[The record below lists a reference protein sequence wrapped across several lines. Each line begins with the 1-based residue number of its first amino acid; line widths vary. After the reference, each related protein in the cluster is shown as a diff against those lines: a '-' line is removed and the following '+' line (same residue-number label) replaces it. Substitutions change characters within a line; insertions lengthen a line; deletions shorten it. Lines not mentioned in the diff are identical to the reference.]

1 MVGEARVQGKGW
13 HTVIELIAFIGV
25 LFLGQFASTFV
36 SAFVAVLLFGINS
49 EGQILTDSDTLQVL
63 SLFATLV
70 ATVVAMLYCR
80 LIERRKLATLGFRSR
95 GFIGEYFSGLILG
108 FLLLAASL
116 AICLL
121 TNTMTF
127 RGITPQIP
135 WTMIILFFVGF
146 LFQGMSEEVLC
157 RGYLTVTLA
166 RRRSLVFSILVSSAL
181 FSAMHFFNPNTSI
194 LAFVNLFLFGV
205 FAGVYFIKRGDI
217 WGVGAIHSA
226 WNFSQG
232 HMFGIAV
239 SGMASDSTIASFTPT
254 AAGTL
259 INGGAFGLE
268 GGLAV
273 TAVLTIGIIIMLLTK
288 SRNVY
293 RPAPPNPATM
303 VPIATDSPAPPAPPQ
318 SGQ

>member
-1 MVGEARVQGKGW
+1 MVGEARAQGKGW
-13 HTVIELIAFIGV
+13 HTVIELLAAVGV
-25 LFLGQFASTFV
+25 FFAGQFAASMV
-36 SAFVAVLLFGINS
+36 LGISAVLLFGANTQ
-49 EGQILTDSDTLQVL
+49 GQILTDADTLQVL
-63 SLFATLV
+63 SLFATLI
-70 ATVVAMLYCR
+70 ATIVTMLYCR
-80 LIERRKLATLGFRSR
+80 VIERRKLATLGFRSR
-95 GFIGEYFSGLILG
+95 GFIGEYLSGLILG

-135 WTMIILFFVGF
+135 WRMICLFFVGF
-146 LFQGMSEEVLC
+146 LFQGMSEEVIC

-166 RRRSLVFSILVSSAL
+166 RRRSLVFAILVSSAL
-181 FSAMHFFNPNTSI
+181 FSLMHFFNPNTSI

-205 FAGVYFIKRGDI
+205 FAGVYFVKRGDI

-226 WNFSQG
+226 WNYAQG

-239 SGMASDSTIASFTPT
+239 SGTTSNSTIASFTPT

-273 TAVLTIGIIIMLLTK
+273 TAVMVIGIIIMLLTK

-293 RPAPPNPATM
+293 RLAAPNPATM
-303 VPIATDSPAPPAPPQ
+303 IPTASDNPVPPAASQ
-318 SGQ
+318 GGQ